1 MSNSRADALGNPHP
15 ISQHRTP
22 GEIAADEAG
31 PIGHPDPEADV
42 KKVFGE
48 WPSRR
53 PAAKQT
59 QNAATAKQKRKN
71 GKKE

>member
-31 PIGHPDPEADV
+31 PIGHPDPDADV
-42 KKVFGE
+42 KRVYGE
-48 WPSRR
+48 SAPRR
-53 PAAKQT
+53 PASGRST
-59 QNAATAKQKRKN
+59 NDGTPRQKGGN
-71 GKKE
+71 GKKQ